1 MSAPAGASEPPIVS
15 EDSGPLDDHEVTLWT
30 CKEMYVYQ
38 IPPLK
43 SESGHRANDWN
54 VDKWLW
60 SGRLRVVSCGA
71 LLKVIL
77 EDATSGELFATCPC
91 KDPHSKAVDP
101 VVDSSRYFVL
111 RIESGDGKHAFIG
124 MGFRDR
130 NESYD
135 FNATLQDHWRSV
147 EREKEAAELE
157 AKLAAQPLKD
167 LSLKEGEKMSINVPG
182 RKAGAERPARPRG
195 EGGLTPAAAGRR
207 PPRAAAARRRR
218 RREAGARA
226 RARAAPAPAPAAP
239 ATAAADDDFG
249 DFSGGGGGGADD
261 DDFGDFSSG

>member
-101 VVDSSRYFVL
+101 VVDS
-111 RIESGDGKHAFIG
+111 
-124 MGFRDR
+124 
-130 NESYD
+130 
-135 FNATLQDHWRSV
+135 
-147 EREKEAAELE
+147 
-157 AKLAAQPLKD
+157 
-167 LSLKEGEKMSINVPG
+167 
-182 RKAGAERPARPRG
+182 
-195 EGGLTPAAAGRR
+195 
-207 PPRAAAARRRR
+207 
-218 RREAGARA
+218 
-226 RARAAPAPAPAAP
+226 
-239 ATAAADDDFG
+239 
-249 DFSGGGGGGADD
+249 
-261 DDFGDFSSG
+261 